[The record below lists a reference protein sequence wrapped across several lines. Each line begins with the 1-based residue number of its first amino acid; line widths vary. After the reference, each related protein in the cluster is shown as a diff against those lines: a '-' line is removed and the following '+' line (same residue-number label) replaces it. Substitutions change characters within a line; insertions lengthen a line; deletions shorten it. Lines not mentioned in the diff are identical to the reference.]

1 MLRASSSADQNG
13 RKARVVLE
21 SPSNQAIKACVEAGL
36 AIRLIDRGAVS
47 DAMRLLDDL
56 PDIAEHEIVFLR
68 SPASKTDEAV
78 SLLAQAM
85 QKHFRV

>member
-1 MLRASSSADQNG
+1 M
-13 RKARVVLE
+13 VLE

-36 AIRLIDRGAVS
+36 AISLIDRGAVS

-68 SPASKTDEAV
+68 S
-78 SLLAQAM
+78 
-85 QKHFRV
+85 HFRV